1 MYQGKDVGIS
11 SGQLCVFSFEIL
23 SAVTL
28 KADISS
34 CCSAVLTVENSIW
47 KAIVSTACSDL
58 CSTLGEGLCG
68 GMVLA
73 VTYCNV

>member
-28 KADISS
+28 KADIFS

-47 KAIVSTACSDL
+47 KAVSTACSDL

-73 VTYCNV
+73 VTYSNV